1 MVKLST
7 FLLVGL
13 LCASHAHAVNKCTG
27 VNGKITFQ
35 DAPCTGQ
42 GGVIKVT
49 PAAGHSTSTAAPT
62 VGGVADKPQSETEK
76 QYQALRSE
84 RIRREK
90 WLVMND
96 ASSAVTNA
104 IAQCDKEQQQ
114 LIGSKSY
121 SANNLAG
128 ATRDVSISQ
137 EMTAAAAACSNRVR
151 VKEKELETAEKLCQE
166 IKCIAA
172 F

>member
-27 VNGKITFQ
+27 ANGKITFQ

-49 PAAGHSTSTAAPT
+49 PAAGHSAAAAT
-62 VGGVADKPQSETEK
+62 TGKQQSDTEK
-76 QYQALRSE
+76 QYQALKSE
-84 RIRREK
+84 RIQREK
-90 WLVMND
+90 WLVMN
-96 ASSAVTNA
+96 AAKLAVSNA
-104 IAQCDKEQQQ
+104 LAQCDIEQRQ
-114 LIGSKSY
+114 ISSAKGS

-128 ATRDVSISQ
+128 ATRDVSISG
-137 EMTAAAAACSNRVR
+137 EMTAAATACANRVR
-151 VKEKELETAEKLCQE
+151 VKEKELESAEKECRE